1 MEARGRA
8 GRRGR
13 PAEAQG
19 RAVLAAGCT
28 RPGRLPRTASQG
40 RGPRARCQGLT
51 PEAGGVFR
59 GGREEWDPRGQRR
72 TPARA
77 APPRSRRTRGGAGA
91 PAASRGGAFPPARF
105 LRPRGRR
112 SSRCRRWRRVWGSA
126 WSDSRVGPVS
136 VRFSVS
142 AAWKGGSGEGEAPPA
157 QGCAALAAPAKARP
171 G

>member
-19 RAVLAAGCT
+19 RAALAAGCT

-77 APPRSRRTRGGAGA
+77 APPRSRRTRAGGGRGGAG
-91 PAASRGGAFPPARF
+91 G
-105 LRPRGRR
+105 LPRGRL
-112 SSRCRRWRRVWGSA
+112 
-126 WSDSRVGPVS
+126 P
-136 VRFSVS
+136 
-142 AAWKGGSGEGEAPPA
+142 
-157 QGCAALAAPAKARP
+157 ARP
-171 G
+171 VPAAAGTPLFPVPEVEEGLGQRVE